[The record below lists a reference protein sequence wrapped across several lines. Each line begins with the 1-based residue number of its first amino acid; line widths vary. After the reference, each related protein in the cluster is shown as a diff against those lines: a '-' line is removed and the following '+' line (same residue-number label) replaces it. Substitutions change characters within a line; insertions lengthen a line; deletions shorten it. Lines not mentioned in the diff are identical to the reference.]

1 MIRPGTEAPWSAE
14 LVAVARAAAEVIAI
28 PRREAETS
36 FTLHAPLELL
46 ARVGL
51 VPHVRD
57 DARAAAIAGISR
69 LAADYAATGT
79 PVSTP
84 AAIAFADAAAAA
96 TALDAALRS
105 GDVDRVDRI
114 ACWLAPRVDHQA
126 ARHLLAASI
135 FDSLGA
141 AGHAAIALHL
151 LPRAADGAL
160 PISLLRGALRS
171 IAAQPTW
178 RVDWFRTDERVE
190 LGPLAPSL
198 ADALAAVPHLG
209 RPGTSFIR
217 PLMAQV
223 QDRGLATRLLAPAL
237 RRPVDP
243 AAAGRTLLRAA
254 AWSMLH
260 DDPAQAPYGW
270 SHCLTMP
277 QGVLSLADD
286 GVPARSAVAVAATFV
301 AGFRAAHGKQPL
313 GSLDDDAPGEAPD
326 APDAPDVTELATF
339 AALHRD
345 AHLVKYT
352 LACLHAAATDP
363 AWRSTYLRAA
373 AYLADWWRAHP
384 ARGSSS

>member
-1 MIRPGTEAPWSAE
+1 MNRLGTEAPWSAE

-28 PRREAETS
+28 PRSSAETS

-51 VPHVRD
+51 VPHVRA

-79 PVSTP
+79 PVAEP
-84 AAIAFADAAAAA
+84 AVIGFDDPPAAA
-96 TALDAALRS
+96 TALDAALRA

-151 LPRAADGAL
+151 LPRVADGAL

-178 RVDWFRTDERVE
+178 RVDWFRSDDRGETDAR
-190 LGPLAPSL
+190 SL
-198 ADALAAVPHLG
+198 NDALTAVPRLG
-209 RPGTSFIR
+209 RPATSFIH

-237 RRPVDP
+237 RRPVD
-243 AAAGRTLLRAA
+243 AAAARRTLLRAA

-260 DDPAQAPYGW
+260 DDPAHAPYGW

-277 QGVLSLADD
+277 QAVLSLADD

-301 AGFRAAHGKQPL
+301 AGFRAAHGQQTL
-313 GSLDDDAPGEAPD
+313 GSLDDDAAPG
-326 APDAPDVTELATF
+326 DAPDVAELATF
-339 AALHRD
+339 AASHRD

-352 LACLHAAATDP
+352 LACFHAAATDP
-363 AWRSTYLRAA
+363 AWRATYLRAA
-373 AYLADWWRAHP
+373 AYLADWWRARP
-384 ARGSSS
+384 DGGII